1 MDYELLASE
10 LMRALR
16 GDRSQEAF
24 GRRLRC
30 RANTIYTWESGR
42 NFPTAARMLAA
53 ARRGGVD
60 VEAALVRFY
69 GRRPAWLDGD
79 EPDVELDPCSPE
91 GVRRLID
98 DLRASTTTVALA
110 ARVGRTRFAVA
121 RWLKGDAEPRL
132 PDFLNLLEATSL
144 RMLDFIAC
152 LVDPS
157 SLPSVADTYHN
168 LEATRRAAYDVPW
181 SQAFLRGLEL
191 ADYRALPTHQPG
203 WLATRLQLSRSLE
216 NECLAL
222 LEQAGQIR
230 RDDAGRFVPAM
241 VTTVDTRRDPAAAQ
255 RLRMFWRETGNER
268 LRSAPVDTS
277 ISAYNLFG
285 ISRADLAR
293 LFDLQRSYFREMR
306 AIIAASEPAEELVL
320 ANMHLVQ
327 LTVPLNGTVPVN
339 EVAAEALSR
348 AAPRGKHGRHG
359 PF

>member
-1 MDYELLASE
+1 
-10 LMRALR
+10 MRALR
-16 GDRSQEAF
+16 GERSQEAF
-24 GRRLRC
+24 GRRLGC

-53 ARRGGVD
+53 AKRGGID

-79 EPDVELDPCSPE
+79 QADVALDPCSPE
-91 GVRRLID
+91 GVRRLIN
-98 DLRASTTTVALA
+98 DLRGSTTTVALT

-121 RWLKGDAEPRL
+121 RWLKGEAEPRL
-132 PDFLNLLEATSL
+132 PDFLSLLEATSL
-144 RMLDFIAC
+144 RMLDFVAC

-157 SLPSVADTYHN
+157 SLPSIADTYHN

-203 WLATRLQLSRSLE
+203 WLATRLRLSPPLE
-216 NECLAL
+216 DECLSL
-222 LEQAGQIR
+222 LERAGQIR
-230 RDDAGRFVPAM
+230 RDSAGRFVPTM
-241 VTTVDTRRDPAAAQ
+241 ITTVDTRRDPAAAQ

-268 LRSAPVDTS
+268 LRSAPADTS

-327 LTVPLNGTVPVN
+327 LTVSLKDATPVHD
-339 EVAAEALSR
+339 
-348 AAPRGKHGRHG
+348 APPEPGADSGL
-359 PF
+359 

>member
-1 MDYELLASE
+1 LDYEIIAAE

-16 GDRSQEAF
+16 GERSQEAF

-53 ARRGGVD
+53 AKRSGVD

-69 GRRPAWLDGD
+69 GRRPAWLDD
-79 EPDVELDPCSPE
+79 EEAGVAPDLCSPE
-91 GVRRLID
+91 SVRRLID
-98 DLRASTTTVALA
+98 DLRGSTTTVALA

-121 RWLKGDAEPRL
+121 RWLKGEAEPRL
-132 PDFLNLLEATSL
+132 PDFLHLLEATSL
-144 RMLDFIAC
+144 RMLDFVAC

-157 SLPSVADTYHN
+157 SLPSVAETYQN

-181 SQAFLRGLEL
+181 SQAFLRALEL
-191 ADYRALPTHQPG
+191 ADYRALPTHRPG
-203 WLATRLQLSRSLE
+203 WLATRLQLSPQLE
-216 NECLAL
+216 DECISL
-222 LEQAGQIR
+222 LERAGQIR
-230 RDDAGRFVPAM
+230 RDDAGRYAPAQ
-241 VTTVDTRRDPAAAQ
+241 VITVDTRRDPAAAQ

-268 LRSAPVDTS
+268 LRSAPASTS
-277 ISAYNLFG
+277 LSAYNLFG

-327 LTVPLNGTVPVN
+327 LTSPLNLPSSAGAG
-339 EVAAEALSR
+339 EAASHDT
-348 AAPRGKHGRHG
+348 PPKPGR
-359 PF
+359 

>member
-1 MDYELLASE
+1 
-10 LMRALR
+10 MRALR
-16 GDRSQEAF
+16 GERSQEAF

-53 ARRGGVD
+53 AQRSGVD
-60 VEAALVRFY
+60 VAAALVRFY
-69 GRRPAWLDGD
+69 GRRPAWLDDD
-79 EPDVELDPCSPE
+79 EGARDPCSPE

-98 DLRASTTTVALA
+98 DLRGSTTTVALA

-121 RWLKGDAEPRL
+121 RWLKGEAEPRL
-132 PDFLNLLEATSL
+132 PDFLHLLEAMSL
-144 RMLDFIAC
+144 RMLDFVAC

-168 LEATRRAAYDVPW
+168 LEATRRAAYDAPW

-191 ADYRALPTHQPG
+191 ADYRALPTHRPG
-203 WLATRLQLSRSLE
+203 WLATRLRLSPQLE
-216 NECLAL
+216 DECISL
-222 LEQAGQIR
+222 LELAGQIR
-230 RDDAGRFVPAM
+230 RDDAGRYVPAQ

-268 LRSAPVDTS
+268 LRTAPADTS
-277 ISAYNLFG
+277 LSAYNLFG
-285 ISRADLAR
+285 VSRVDLAR
-293 LFDLQRSYFREMR
+293 LFELQRSYFREMR

-327 LTVPLNGTVPVN
+327 LTSPLSLPLDPPLNAPLD
-339 EVAAEALSR
+339 EVAAEAE
-348 AAPRGKHGRHG
+348 APRRR
-359 PF
+359 

>member
-1 MDYELLASE
+1 VLHYDILASE

-16 GDRSQEAF
+16 GERSQEAF
-24 GRRLRC
+24 GRRLGC

-42 NFPTAARMLAA
+42 NFPTAARMLSAA
-53 ARRGGVD
+53 ERGGID

-69 GRRPAWLDGD
+69 GRRPVWLGGG
-79 EPDVELDPCSPE
+79 EAGTALDPSSPE

-98 DLRASTTTVALA
+98 DLRGSTTTVALA

-121 RWLKGDAEPRL
+121 RWLKGEAEPRL
-132 PDFLNLLEATSL
+132 PDFLSLLEATSL

-157 SLPSVADTYHN
+157 SLPSIAGTYQN

-191 ADYRALPTHQPG
+191 ADYRALPAHQPG
-203 WLATRLQLSRSLE
+203 WLATRLRLSPALE
-216 NECLAL
+216 DECLAL
-222 LEQAGQIR
+222 LERAGQVR

-268 LRSAPVDTS
+268 LRSAPAETS

-293 LFDLQRSYFREMR
+293 LFELQRSYFREMR

-327 LTVPLNGTVPVN
+327 LTASLGELGETSPSH
-339 EVAAEALSR
+339 EALPRPGARSSR
-348 AAPRGKHGRHG
+348 
-359 PF
+359 